1 MPPTCSVI
9 QTHFCC
15 FFTTYKISLSPLSP
29 ADTFAGM
36 AEDEV
41 LYQVAL
47 SMLPGVG
54 GMIGKQLL
62 AYCGSA
68 KAVFNMS
75 KSKLLR
81 VQSVGEK
88 IIETIQDKS
97 WLLAAERE
105 LKFMEKEKIRVLFI
119 SDEAYPLRLKEC
131 ADSSL
136 TLFYKGNADL
146 NMSKAIAIVGTR
158 NASAYGRKFIQELLE
173 SWSHESILIVSG
185 LAYGIDTIAHK
196 TAVAN
201 KLPTV
206 GVLGHGL
213 HTLYPAQNKNLA
225 KQMLEQGGLLS
236 DLPSNAKMVPGNF
249 PRRNRIVAGMV
260 DAVLVVETAVR
271 GGAVITADMANAYNR
286 DVFAVPGLIEAPFS
300 KGCHDLIKTH
310 RAALVECGD
319 DILKALNWDQASQKP
334 AKQGHLWMEL
344 NADEQAI
351 ITKLREEP
359 GIPID
364 LLMRKVPFSSGEMAS
379 LLLELELKGIIVSL
393 PGKRFKMNH

>member
-1 MPPTCSVI
+1 MPPAYRAI
-9 QTHFCC
+9 QVQFAGI
-15 FFTTYKISLSPLSP
+15 FTTYKISLSSQAEPNTFVHM
-29 ADTFAGM
+29 AD
-36 AEDEV
+36 DDL
-41 LYQVAL
+41 LYKVAL

-62 AYCGSA
+62 AYCGSP
-68 KAVFNMS
+68 KAVFSMS

-88 IIETIQDKS
+88 LVEVIQDKS
-97 WLLAAERE
+97 YLLAAEKE
-105 LKFMEKEKIRVLFI
+105 LKFIEKEKISVLFI
-119 SDEAYPLRLKEC
+119 SDEGYPVRLKDC

-136 TLFYKGNADL
+136 TLFYKGNANL
-146 NMSKAIAIVGTR
+146 NLTKAIAIVGTR
-158 NASAYGRKFIQELLE
+158 NASPYGRKFIQELME
-173 SWSHESILIVSG
+173 SWNNESILIVSG

-196 TAVAN
+196 YALAN
-201 KLPTV
+201 KLPTI

-213 HTLYPAQNKNLA
+213 HTLYPAQNKNLSR
-225 KQMLEQGGLLS
+225 QMLEHGGLLS

-271 GGAVITADMANAYNR
+271 GGAVITADIANSYNR
-286 DVFAVPGLIEAPFS
+286 DVFAVPGPIEAAYS
-300 KGCHDLIKTH
+300 RGCHDLIKTH
-310 RAALVECGD
+310 RAALVENGE
-319 DILKALNWDQASQKP
+319 DILKALNWDQEAAKP

-351 ITKLREEP
+351 INRLREEP

-364 LLMRKVPFSSGEMAS
+364 LLMRQVPYSSGEIAT